1 MHDHESAD
9 VSLHSISPGGESKMT
24 QEEIE
29 QAEKASAK
37 LINVLDTIERDIH
50 RTFPKHY
57 LFHTTEDKEEEEGS
71 TETKSSSG
79 ASGSNKLDDSDKLAT
94 SSFNDSENISD
105 DDEEETA
112 DDCSTTDA
120 DDIVDYAES
129 TGQDPKL
136 IIEAKKRMFNE
147 SMNTLMTNMSCGVL
161 QTQSVLTKD
170 DDGGTPLQTL
180 RNSVSGKSDG
190 SLDIFDEEEDDELTE
205 LGGGSPPRSMSKSGG
220 ISLKSTTSEALGL
233 GQGQGALRRVLRAYS
248 MYDTDVGYCQ
258 GMNFIAAMFLTFL
271 SEEES
276 FWLLVVVMN
285 EEPYKLR
292 ELFGED
298 MAGTHEV
305 LYIAE
310 KLMAQFLPKLS
321 KHMEAE
327 SIHVSMFVT
336 QWLLTVYTSTFPFD
350 LVARVWDC
358 FLVEGWKVVYRVML
372 SLLAEASKDIL
383 DMPFELILGYFRD
396 FPSKVDGQAILAG
409 SLKINLKRKHI
420 QKHVNEW
427 RRHAGGGEE
436 RSSKSK
442 SGFRRRHSGDSSVS
456 SATLNSLQTPFPK
469 IGTPGFLKNKQG
481 IPKEIEIEN
490 LSEQLLPIIGSYKFA
505 VMLHNVVSPEECS
518 ELIDRAEENG
528 FEDASIYD
536 RRTNRAHRNCTR
548 YVWDDASLADNWF
561 ERIAYAL
568 KDTPFERRLMN
579 APWVDTRNTGKVHH
593 AVTLNERLR
602 LLRYK
607 QGQFFHSHNDAIF
620 VRGKEQGERAGE
632 KSYVSVQVYLNE
644 KFKGGNTTFHGRGR
658 HLDVKPRTGSILI
671 FEHGILHEGQKVT
684 QGKKYLLRTDVM
696 YSSSANVG
704 FTSDVS
710 GTTLTQ
716 QL

>member
-1 MHDHESAD
+1 
-9 VSLHSISPGGESKMT
+9 
-24 QEEIE
+24 
-29 QAEKASAK
+29 
-37 LINVLDTIERDIH
+37 
-50 RTFPKHY
+50 
-57 LFHTTEDKEEEEGS
+57 
-71 TETKSSSG
+71 
-79 ASGSNKLDDSDKLAT
+79 
-94 SSFNDSENISD
+94 
-105 DDEEETA
+105 
-112 DDCSTTDA
+112 
-120 DDIVDYAES
+120 
-129 TGQDPKL
+129 
-136 IIEAKKRMFNE
+136 
-147 SMNTLMTNMSCGVL
+147 
-161 QTQSVLTKD
+161 
-170 DDGGTPLQTL
+170 
-180 RNSVSGKSDG
+180 
-190 SLDIFDEEEDDELTE
+190 
-205 LGGGSPPRSMSKSGG
+205 
-220 ISLKSTTSEALGL
+220 
-233 GQGQGALRRVLRAYS
+233 
-248 MYDTDVGYCQ
+248 
-258 GMNFIAAMFLTFL
+258 
-271 SEEES
+271 
-276 FWLLVVVMN
+276 
-285 EEPYKLR
+285 
-292 ELFGED
+292 
-298 MAGTHEV
+298 
-305 LYIAE
+305 
-310 KLMAQFLPKLS
+310 
-321 KHMEAE
+321 
-327 SIHVSMFVT
+327 
-336 QWLLTVYTSTFPFD
+336 
-350 LVARVWDC
+350 
-358 FLVEGWKVVYRVML
+358 
-372 SLLAEASKDIL
+372 L

-469 IGTPGFLKNKQG
+469 LATPGFLKNKQG

-518 ELIDRAEENG
+518 ELIDRAEEDG

-548 YVWDDASLADNWF
+548 YVFDDASLADNWF
-561 ERIAYAL
+561 ERITYAL

-579 APWVDTRNTGKVHH
+579 APWVDTRNSGKVQH
-593 AVTLNERLR
+593 AVTLNERLP

-620 VRGKEQGERAGE
+620 VRPKEQGERAGE
-632 KSYVSVQVYLNE
+632 KSYVSVQVYLNQ